1 MMKNADLKTIAALAQ
16 TSPSTVSKV
25 LNHCHGVDSVMRD
38 RVFRAAD
45 SVRARVPEGACDL
58 YVLLPE
64 NPAYFWRERTTP
76 ALRDIPGLTVKHNVY
91 TVLHDSAQDG
101 YVSRYLAQAERSGAR
116 AVIAACTPTAAE
128 RAQLAALAQRR
139 LVILLSEDADVPNAF
154 YVGSDARQDGAEIG
168 RRFAQDGG
176 AGLPVILT
184 APDNKNCVER
194 EQGFRAAAGEAAAG
208 AAALP
213 LPLYGKLFPAKTA
226 ALLSAL
232 PPAPEYRIYSAAG
245 MLDEVC
251 LAAKKA
257 RIFDRCVFYGHD
269 ARRPQQERVRAV
281 MAQAVERQSAVAVE
295 LAREYLLT
303 GLYPVQKRTI
313 IPSTLI

>member
-1 MMKNADLKTIAALAQ
+1 
-16 TSPSTVSKV
+16 
-25 LNHCHGVDSVMRD
+25 MRD

-45 SVRARVPEGACDL
+45 SVCASVPAGACDL
-58 YVLLPE
+58 YILLPE
-64 NPAYFWRERTTP
+64 NPAYFWRERTAP

-128 RAQLAALAQRR
+128 RAQLAALAQRG

-184 APDNKNCVER
+184 APDNKNCTAR
-194 EQGFRAAAGEAAAG
+194 EQGFLAAAGEAAAG
-208 AAALP
+208 AVTLP

-232 PPAPEYRIYSAAG
+232 PPAPECARRDGAGRRAAVCRRRRAGAGIPAYRAVSGAKAHDHPLDAYLVDRVLYRAEVTGRALAGAGAADKSIASAA
-245 MLDEVC
+245 
-251 LAAKKA
+251 
-257 RIFDRCVFYGHD
+257 
-269 ARRPQQERVRAV
+269 
-281 MAQAVERQSAVAVE
+281 
-295 LAREYLLT
+295 
-303 GLYPVQKRTI
+303 
-313 IPSTLI
+313 